1 MNERTSQEFVCER
14 ISKADAAIKRVEKNR
29 MDDLEN
35 RIILRSDEDYLLYSI
50 ANSLLV
56 LVELTIRKMEERQ

>member
-1 MNERTSQEFVCER
+1 MNERESQEFVNER
-14 ISKADAAIKRVEKNR
+14 ISRATSAIKRVEINR
-29 MDDLEN
+29 HDDLN
-35 RIILRSDEDYLLYSI
+35 GRMVLRSDEDYLLYSI

>member
-14 ISKADAAIKRVEKNR
+14 ISKAEGAIKRVEKNR
-29 MDDLEN
+29 MDDPTK
-35 RIILRSDEDYLLYSI
+35 RIRLQADEDYLLYSI

-56 LVELTIRKMEERQ
+56 LVELTTRKMEERQ

>member
-1 MNERTSQEFVCER
+1 MNERESQEFVNER
-14 ISKADAAIKRVEKNR
+14 ISKAADAIKKVETIRK
-29 MDDLEN
+29 DGQ
-35 RIILRSDEDYLLYSI
+35 RIRLQSDEDYLLYSI

>member
-14 ISKADAAIKRVEKNR
+14 ISKAEGAIKRVETIR
-29 MDDLEN
+29 MDDQ
-35 RIILRSDEDYLLYSI
+35 RIRLQSDEDYLLYSI

-56 LVELTIRKMEERQ
+56 LVELTTRKMEGRQ

>member
-1 MNERTSQEFVCER
+1 MNDRVSQEFVNER
-14 ISKADAAIKRVEKNR
+14 ISRATSAIKRVEINR
-29 MDDLEN
+29 HDELNGRMV
-35 RIILRSDEDYLLYSI
+35 LRSDEDYLLYSI

>member
-1 MNERTSQEFVCER
+1 MNDRVSQEFVNER
-14 ISKADAAIKRVEKNR
+14 IGKAADAIKKVETIRK
-29 MDDLEN
+29 DGQ
-35 RIILRSDEDYLLYSI
+35 RIRLRSDEDYLLYSI

>member
-14 ISKADAAIKRVEKNR
+14 ISKAEGTIKRVETNR
-29 MDDLEN
+29 MDDTKK
-35 RIILRSDEDYLLYSI
+35 RIRLQSDEDYLLYSI

>member
-1 MNERTSQEFVCER
+1 MNERESQEFVNER
-14 ISKADAAIKRVEKNR
+14 ISRATSAIKRVETNR
-29 MDDLEN
+29 QDALTRRMV
-35 RIILRSDEDYLLYSI
+35 LRSDEDYLLYSI

>member
-1 MNERTSQEFVCER
+1 MNERESQEFVNER
-14 ISKADAAIKRVEKNR
+14 ISRATSAIKRVEINR
-29 MDDLEN
+29 QDNLN
-35 RIILRSDEDYLLYSI
+35 RRMVLRSDEDYLLYSI

>member
-1 MNERTSQEFVCER
+1 MNSEFTDR
-14 ISKADAAIKRVEKNR
+14 INEKCSKASDAIKWVEKHR
-29 MDDLEN
+29 QDELKR
-35 RIILRSDEDYLLYSI
+35 RIVLQSDEDYLLYSI